1 MLRGRK
7 AALAAGLAVA
17 AAAAVTAGCGS
28 SGSADAVA
36 LDPVSAAAAKTQ
48 DAGAAR
54 IRFSLALSSPQVGR
68 AKSVAVR
75 GTGAIDGTSSEL
87 TIGLG
92 SLLHD
97 TGLPVGANGS
107 VQEISLEQNGDYVL
121 YVKSGLATAYLP
133 GGKQWVELDVTKLGK
148 SAGVDLSKMMSG
160 SELQPTDLLSML
172 KAEGAKVHKV
182 GTATIDGVATTHY
195 HVTVDT
201 AKALQSKGL
210 TGPLLSRVA
219 EQTRSVSAN
228 VWIDKN
234 GLVRRTAFGYSSPVA
249 GGPRMAMRMDISDYG
264 AHVSISAPPSSQVF
278 DATQLAQQGLAGSF
292 H

>member
-148 SAGVDLSKMMSG
+148 SAGVDLAQLLSG
-160 SELQPTDLLSML
+160 SQLQPGDLLSML
-172 KAEGAKVHKV
+172 KGEGAKVQTV
-182 GTATIDGVATTHY
+182 GEATVDGVATTHY
-195 HVTVDT
+195 RVTIDV
-201 AKALQSKGL
+201 AKALQQRGL
-210 TGPLLSRVA
+210 PSALLGSTA
-219 EQTRSVSAN
+219 KQLPTIPAN
-228 VWIDKN
+228 VWIGKD
-234 GLVRRTAFGYSSPVA
+234 GLVSRVELSYAVA
-249 GGPRMAMRMDISDYG
+249 QTHAALKMDLYDYG
-264 AHVSISAPPSSQVF
+264 AHVTIAAPPSSSVF
-278 DATQLAQQGLAGSF
+278 DATQLAQSGIGSGF
-292 H
+292 TH